1 MKILQI
7 LAHPD
12 FSNLQRAANQL
23 AQAGQAALG
32 QYPNAEVVSYNLY
45 DPSFHLPFINAET
58 LNVRDP
64 ALMSE
69 KQKRDVAI
77 QQEILANWKS
87 ADVIIIY
94 APIHNFNVPS
104 KLKDF
109 FDNVLIIGETFAFTA
124 QGYQGLMS
132 DRTKVITVLTS
143 GSDFSTDFRYQ
154 MLDIAPQFLRVALHN
169 MGIHQMTLIRA
180 QGLDI
185 IDNNKQARID
195 LAKQELISQ
204 IERIMV

>member
-23 AQAGQAALG
+23 AQAGQAALAR
-32 QYPNAEVVSYNLY
+32 YSDAEVVSYNLY

-58 LNVRDP
+58 LNVREP
-64 ALMSE
+64 TLMSE
-69 KQKRDVAI
+69 AQKQDFAAQQAI
-77 QQEILANWKS
+77 LEDWKS
-87 ADVIIIY
+87 ADIILIY

-109 FDNVLIIGETFAFTA
+109 FDNVLIMGETFAFTA

-132 DRTKVITVLTS
+132 ERTKVIAVLTS

-154 MLDIAPQFLRVALHN
+154 ALDIAPQFLRVALHN
-169 MGIHQMTLIRA
+169 MGIHQMILIRA

-185 IDNNKQARID
+185 IGNNKQARID

-204 IERIMV
+204 IEHLMA